1 MAMTDAM
8 TPSRARTKRSA
19 SAGSCVADLPAKRL
33 YLLPVETKLPV
44 SSNYQQMAQHTAH
57 FRAVRG
63 SPKHKQ
69 YRPRRYQPA
78 PAVHRVTGEHQS
90 SPS

>member
-19 SAGSCVADLPAKRL
+19 SARSCVEDLPVKRL

-57 FRAVRG
+57 FRAVEAT
-63 SPKHKQ
+63 Q
-69 YRPRRYQPA
+69 F
-78 PAVHRVTGEHQS
+78 
-90 SPS
+90 